1 MFKQAFYATLAALA
15 LSGAAPALAQQ
26 PLRLS
31 GDVKVEKTIENDD
44 GTTVTALV
52 EPEIVVPG
60 DRLIFG
66 TDYIN
71 SGAEPVEN
79 FVVTNPLPEAV
90 RLADDAD
97 PALVVSVDGGKSWG
111 ALADLQVTDDNGIS
125 RAAKAE
131 DVTHIRWTL
140 AVVAPGESGRLE
152 YQAIIR

>member
-1 MFKQAFYATLAALA
+1 MFKHAYYATLAALA
-15 LSGAAPALAQQ
+15 LSGAVPAMAQQ

-52 EPEIVVPG
+52 DPDIVVPG
-60 DRLIFG
+60 DRLVFG
-66 TDYIN
+66 TDYLN
-71 SGAEPVEN
+71 SGTEPVEN

-97 PALVVSVDGGKSWG
+97 PALVVSVDGGQSWG
-111 ALADLQVTDDNGIS
+111 VLAKLQVTDTDGIS

>member
-97 PALVVSVDGGKSWG
+97 PALVVSVDGDKSWG